1 MKTLSVFYFSG
12 TGNTR
17 FVAEETGKRLE
28 EKYEVKIYDI
38 GEEKNCAESAFA
50 ADKFLFAFPVYGSSP
65 PVPMRRFK
73 LSQKISKY
81 L

>member
-17 FVAEETGKRLE
+17 FVAEETGKRLA

-38 GEEKNCAESAFA
+38 GEEKNCAESLLRPINSCLP
-50 ADKFLFAFPVYGSSP
+50 FLST
-65 PVPMRRFK
+65 VPRRPFRCAVLSMQMR
-73 LSQKISKY
+73 SI
-81 L
+81 